1 MIRKRGECKENSRR
15 TAFDGIQSKDGKKKM
30 SNGRNPE
37 DLKKHMKCP
46 CDCRRWHEE
55 NEGWL
60 QVKSRGRAPLTENQ
74 KTKNFK
80 SGRFDETQNKGL
92 KIWIKKG
99 KISFHYDTSDNSNPD
114 DLKVSCLG
122 IQ

>member
-1 MIRKRGECKENSRR
+1 M
-15 TAFDGIQSKDGKKKM
+15 AFNPSLRFKSEDGTKKM

-46 CDCRRWHEE
+46 CDCRRLHEE

-92 KIWIKKG
+92 KIWIKKRR
-99 KISFHYDTSDNSNPD
+99 ISIS
-114 DLKVSCLG
+114 L
-122 IQ
+122 